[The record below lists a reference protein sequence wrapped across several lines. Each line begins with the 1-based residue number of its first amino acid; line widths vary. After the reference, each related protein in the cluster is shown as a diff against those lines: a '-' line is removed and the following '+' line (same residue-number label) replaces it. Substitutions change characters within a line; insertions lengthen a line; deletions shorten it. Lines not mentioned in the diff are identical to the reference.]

1 MEKNNNTHAGSQSV
15 SPSVRQS
22 LFKTLESVKQQVE
35 YSAFGRMVTR
45 GRGERERQILEVDP
59 IYMELC
65 LIMAEIYVM
74 DGETVIK
81 INKED
86 TPLYIVQE
94 VYQQLGNRHLETV
107 CTNFKEVTTK
117 IFNKKS
123 YFRTAL
129 YNAIFEH
136 EAHYTNAVQSDYW
149 K

>member
-1 MEKNNNTHAGSQSV
+1 MENKNNVYAGNQSV

-22 LFKTLESVKQQVE
+22 LFKTLETVKKQVE
-35 YSAFGRMVTR
+35 YHAFGRLEKR
-45 GRGERERQILEVDP
+45 GRGEREREILIVDP
-59 IYMELC
+59 IYQELC
-65 LIMAEIYVM
+65 LIIAEIYVM
-74 DGETVIK
+74 NPDTVIK

-86 TPLYIVQE
+86 TGLHIVQE
-94 VYQQLGNRHLETV
+94 VYQQLTNEHLQTV
-107 CTNFKEVTTK
+107 CGNFKEVTTK